1 MDLLK
6 RWGYHYLD
14 TYCVHP
20 NDAVMFDIDDTLIR
34 ASDGMLILPM
44 LDVLLHA
51 KSRGY
56 RVIIITARPRLQE
69 VIDYTVEQLRELGI
83 PYDDLGFC
91 NPEDKGRLKMKLGY
105 NFILS
110 VGDMPTDLTHTRHAL
125 HTVTYEHF

>member
-14 TYCVHP
+14 TYCVRP

-34 ASDGMLILPM
+34 ASDGMIILPM

-69 VIDYTVEQLRELGI
+69 VIDYTVEQLSELGI

-110 VGDMPTDLTHTRHAL
+110 VVDMPTDLTHTLHAL